1 MYRKYN
7 SMASMSNI
15 MRLAAGLIILFTVG
29 IVHAATITYTYDYLN
44 RLTKVDYGNGDTIE
58 YTYDAAGNRLTLKA
72 SDTTPP
78 DTSMTARPSTPANS
92 TTATFSFTATEAG
105 STFECQLDRGGYSIC
120 TSPINYSGLT
130 EGNHTFEVRATD
142 VAGNTDPTPASYT
155 WTIDITAPTIAINA
169 VTSPTNATNQT
180 ITGTVEAGA
189 IVNVATDTTA
199 SDGAAI
205 VSGNT
210 WSYNITGLVE
220 GVNNITVTAT
230 DAAGNTATA
239 TSSITLDTTAP
250 DTSMTARP
258 SNPANSTTASFS
270 FTATEAGSTF
280 ECQMDNGGY
289 SACTSPGSYTLTD
302 GSHTFC
308 VKATD
313 TAGNT
318 DPTPECYS

>member
-1 MYRKYN
+1 
-7 SMASMSNI
+7 MASMSNI

-105 STFECQLDRGGYSIC
+105 STFECQLDGGGYSIC
-120 TSPINYSGLT
+120 TSPINYSGFT

-258 SNPANSTTASFS
+258 SNPANSTSASFS
-270 FTATEAGSTF
+270 FISTEAGSTF

>member
-1 MYRKYN
+1 
-7 SMASMSNI
+7 
-15 MRLAAGLIILFTVG
+15 
-29 IVHAATITYTYDYLN
+29 
-44 RLTKVDYGNGDTIE
+44 
-58 YTYDAAGNRLTLKA
+58 
-72 SDTTPP
+72 
-78 DTSMTARPSTPANS
+78 MTARPSTPANS

-199 SDGAAI
+199 SDGAVI

-258 SNPANSTTASFS
+258 SNPANSTSASFS
-270 FTATEAGSTF
+270 FISTEAGSTF

>member
-1 MYRKYN
+1 MVRKYY

-180 ITGTVEAGA
+180 ITGTVDAGA
-189 IVNVATDTTA
+189 TVYVATNTTA
-199 SDGAAI
+199 SDGAAT
-205 VSGNT
+205 VSGTT
-210 WSYNITGLVE
+210 WSYNITGFDCN
-220 GVNNITVTAT
+220 GWRCDVNCPCITCRCRI
-230 DAAGNTATA
+230 
-239 TSSITLDTTAP
+239 SIACDISCP
-250 DTSMTARP
+250 DFKDVVP
-258 SNPANSTTASFS
+258 
-270 FTATEAGSTF
+270 
-280 ECQMDNGGY
+280 
-289 SACTSPGSYTLTD
+289 
-302 GSHTFC
+302 FC
-308 VKATD
+308 KT
-313 TAGNT
+313 
-318 DPTPECYS
+318 